1 MHHRLNLGS
10 PAGTLSLCG
19 GKCRMLNPPILGSIL
34 AGTIPLR
41 GSVHPP
47 PSSPPPRTSH
57 PSPSR
62 GGVSSASGP
71 CVLMNQALCSRPA
84 VCSGQHSTPARQII
98 TSCGYILKNIIILIY
113 MQRIYYKKHN
123 YRK

>member
-47 PSSPPPRTSH
+47 PSSPPPRTSQ

-71 CVLMNQALCSRPA
+71 CVLMNQAVCSRPSA
-84 VCSGQHSTPARQII
+84 QVNTVHLHGRSNI